1 MKKAV
6 QRTARDGVPDQ
17 SGSSRK
23 FTVPFLGSRF
33 MSFQLLNIRMRS
45 LQSQSALHMTG
56 SLDCTAA
63 RARMPVG

>member
-1 MKKAV
+1 
-6 QRTARDGVPDQ
+6 
-17 SGSSRK
+17 
-23 FTVPFLGSRF
+23 
-33 MSFQLLNIRMRS
+33 MRS